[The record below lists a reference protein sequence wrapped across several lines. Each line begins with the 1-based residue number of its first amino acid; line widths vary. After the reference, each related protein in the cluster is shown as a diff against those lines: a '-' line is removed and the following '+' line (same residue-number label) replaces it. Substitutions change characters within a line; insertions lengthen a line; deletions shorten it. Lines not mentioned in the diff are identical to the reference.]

1 MNKDMKIYI
10 AGHRG
15 LVGSAIKREFEKKG
29 YTNLIYKTHSELDL
43 TDSKTVAEFFKQE
56 KPDWVIQAAAKVGG
70 ILGNN
75 TYPVEF
81 MLENLKIQNNIIENS
96 YKNKVKKLLFL
107 GSSCIYPKNTPQPM
121 KEEYL
126 LSDYLEKTN
135 EGYALAKICGIKL
148 CNYYNRE
155 YGTNYM
161 AVMPCNL
168 YGIGDNYHPENAHVI
183 PMLIRRFHE
192 AKEQNL
198 SETTV
203 WGTGMPRRE
212 FLFAD
217 DLAEAVV
224 FLMENKDAKDIGE
237 FINIGS
243 GFDMPI
249 SEIVK
254 LIKETVGYKGKLVY
268 DKTKPDGTMYKLMDI
283 SKVNAFG
290 WKAKTELKE
299 GLKIAYKDFLIRYMN
314 TK

>member
-1 MNKDMKIYI
+1 
-10 AGHRG
+10 
-15 LVGSAIKREFEKKG
+15 
-29 YTNLIYKTHSELDL
+29 
-43 TDSKTVAEFFKQE
+43 
-56 KPDWVIQAAAKVGG
+56 
-70 ILGNN
+70 
-75 TYPVEF
+75 
-81 MLENLKIQNNIIENS
+81 
-96 YKNKVKKLLFL
+96 
-107 GSSCIYPKNTPQPM
+107 M

-161 AVMPCNL
+161 SVMPCNL
-168 YGIGDNYHPENAHVI
+168 YGIGDNYHPQNAHVI

-198 SETTV
+198 PEATV
-203 WGTGMPRRE
+203 WGTGTPRRE

-249 SEIVK
+249 SEIVE

-268 DKTKPDGTMYKLMDI
+268 DKTKPDGTMFKLMDV
-283 SKVNAFG
+283 SKINQLG
-290 WKAKTELKE
+290 WKAKTELRE
-299 GLKIAYKDFLIRYMN
+299 GLKIAYEDFLKKYSN
-314 TK
+314 F

>member
-1 MNKDMKIYI
+1 MADKNKKIYI

-15 LVGSAIKREFEKKG
+15 LVGSAIKRELERKG

-43 TDSKTVAEFFKQE
+43 TDSKAVADFFETE
-56 KPDWVIQAAAKVGG
+56 KPEWVIQAAAKVGG

-96 YKNKVKKLLFL
+96 YKNNVEKLMFL

-155 YGTNYM
+155 YCTNYM
-161 AVMPCNL
+161 SVMPCNL
-168 YGIGDNYHPENAHVI
+168 YGIGDNYHPQNAHVI

-198 SETTV
+198 PETTV
-203 WGTGMPRRE
+203 WGTGTPRRE

-237 FINIGS
+237 FIYIGS

-249 SEIVK
+249 SEIVE

-268 DKTKPDGTMYKLMDI
+268 DKTKPDGTMLKLMDV
-283 SKVNAFG
+283 SKINQLG
-290 WKAKTELKE
+290 WKAKTELRE
-299 GLKIAYKDFLIRYMN
+299 GLKIAYEDFLKKYSN
-314 TK
+314 F

>member
-1 MNKDMKIYI
+1 MNKNDKIYI

-15 LVGSAIKREFEKKG
+15 LVGSAIKREFERKG
-29 YTNLIYKTHSELDL
+29 YTNIIYRTHSELDL
-43 TDSKTVAEFFKQE
+43 TDSNKVAEFFKQE
-56 KPDWVIQAAAKVGG
+56 KPDYVVQAAAKVGG

-81 MLENLKIQNNIIENS
+81 MLENLKIQNNIIENC
-96 YKNKVKKLLFL
+96 YKNNVKKLLFL
-107 GSSCIYPKNTPQPM
+107 GSSCIYPRNTKQPM

-161 AVMPCNL
+161 SVMPCNL
-168 YGIGDNYHPENAHVI
+168 YGIGDNYHPQNAHVI

-192 AKEQNL
+192 AKVQGLKEV
-198 SETTV
+198 TV
-203 WGTGMPRRE
+203 WGTGTPRRE

-224 FLMENKDAKDIGE
+224 YLMENKNASDIGE

-249 SEIVK
+249 SEIAQ
-254 LIKETVGYKGKLVY
+254 LIKETVGFKGELKY
-268 DKTKPDGTMYKLMDI
+268 DTTKPDGTMLKLMDV
-283 SKVNAFG
+283 SKMKALG
-290 WKAKTELKE
+290 WSAKTDLKE
-299 GLKIAYKDFLIRYMN
+299 GLKIAYKDFLSKI
-314 TK
+314 

>member
-1 MNKDMKIYI
+1 MDKNIKIYI

-29 YTNLIYKTHSELDL
+29 YNNIICKTHSELDL
-43 TDSKTVAEFFKQE
+43 TDSKAVEEFFEKE

-70 ILGNN
+70 IHGNN

-96 YKNKVKKLLFL
+96 YKNNIKKFMFL
-107 GSSCIYPKNTPQPM
+107 GSSCIYPRMTPQPM

-148 CNYYNRE
+148 CSYYNRE
-155 YGTNYM
+155 YNTNYM
-161 AVMPCNL
+161 SVMPCNL
-168 YGIGDNYHPENAHVI
+168 YGIGDNYHPQNAHVI

-192 AKEQNL
+192 AKEQGL
-198 SETTV
+198 KEVTV
-203 WGTGMPRRE
+203 WGTGTPRRE

-243 GFDMPI
+243 GYDLTI
-249 SEIVK
+249 AEIAQLV
-254 LIKETVGYKGKLVY
+254 KETVGFKGELVY
-268 DKTKPDGTMYKLMDI
+268 DKTKPDGTPLKLMDV
-283 SKVNAFG
+283 SKMKALG
-290 WKAKTELKE
+290 WEAKTSLKE
-299 GLKIAYKDFLIRYMN
+299 GLKIAYNDFLHRV
-314 TK
+314 